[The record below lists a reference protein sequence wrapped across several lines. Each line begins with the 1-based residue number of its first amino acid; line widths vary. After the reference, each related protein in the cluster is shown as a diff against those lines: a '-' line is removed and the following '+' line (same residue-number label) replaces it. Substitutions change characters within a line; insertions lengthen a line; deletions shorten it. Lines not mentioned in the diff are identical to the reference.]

1 MDKKAKYQ
9 DQIDEISKQIVKEPD
24 NAELYRKR
32 ADLFFE
38 KEQIKN
44 ALSDYNKILEIN
56 PKDVDA
62 LLLRGSL
69 FIVTDSFDNAIVWFN
84 RVLKI
89 DSNNNEAKEELGKIY
104 YQKKEY
110 DKALKY
116 FKDIDWELGKE
127 IVEKIEEISN
137 YYLSKGEYDKARNAC
152 EGYKDVL
159 DQRWW
164 DLGYPLYE
172 HLNFISDA
180 QIKVKDIE
188 IEDIKKQRKL
198 AIERTKNRENEIS
211 KIKSNI
217 FQAISHSI
225 SNFVWADKSIIR
237 KIKSGLNSDND
248 IRRLELLNDL
258 MIAIMNSIKIAF
270 SSGTVIH
277 SRLEKDIERGKSK
290 NNISIY
296 HLLYFCLNINLE
308 QLIEGVKGW
317 GTIREIFF
325 SIDEDNEDEKEE
337 LIDYLEIIQNSPKFI
352 IPELSES
359 KITNFIKYFYDDEL
373 KTINQFFNIQ
383 IDQLQNIYVIKES
396 YSFSILFIVFL
407 ELTKNM
413 LKYGTIDK
421 LNERYFKIYY
431 KSNNEYTHIIFE
443 NLSYKKS
450 FSAGDSTLQGLE
462 MVKQFAKVLG
472 KVNLEQ
478 TQMNNNFNKFK
489 ITISIRRV

>member
-1 MDKKAKYQ
+1 MGY
-9 DQIDEISKQIVKEPD
+9 S
-24 NAELYRKR
+24 
-32 ADLFFE
+32 DL
-38 KEQIKN
+38 
-44 ALSDYNKILEIN
+44 LEM
-56 PKDVDA
+56 
-62 LLLRGSL
+62 
-69 FIVTDSFDNAIVWFN
+69 
-84 RVLKI
+84 
-89 DSNNNEAKEELGKIY
+89 
-104 YQKKEY
+104 
-110 DKALKY
+110 
-116 FKDIDWELGKE
+116 
-127 IVEKIEEISN
+127 
-137 YYLSKGEYDKARNAC
+137 
-152 EGYKDVL
+152 
-159 DQRWW
+159 RWW
-164 DLGYPLYE
+164 ELGYPLYE

-188 IEDIKKQRKL
+188 IEDIKKQRKS
-198 AIERTKNRENEIS
+198 AIGRTKDHENKIS

-258 MIAIMNSIKIAF
+258 MIAIMDSIKIAF
-270 SSGTVIH
+270 SNDTVIN
-277 SRLEKDIERGKSK
+277 SQLEKDIEKKKNK

-296 HLLYFCLNINLE
+296 YLLYFCLNINLE
-308 QLIEGVKGW
+308 QLIKGVKGW

-325 SIDEDNEDEKEE
+325 SIDEDNEDEKEK
-337 LIDYLEIIQNSPKFI
+337 LIDYLENIQNSPKFI
-352 IPELSES
+352 IPELSEG
-359 KITNFIKYFYDDEL
+359 KITNFIEYFYDDEL
-373 KTINQFFNIQ
+373 KTIKQFFNIQ

-421 LNERYFKIYY
+421 LNERYFKIYCR
-431 KSNNEYTHIIFE
+431 SDEEYTHIIFE

-450 FSAGDSTLQGLE
+450 LSAGDSTLQGLE
-462 MVKQFAKVLG
+462 MVKQFTKVFG

-478 TQMNNNFNKFK
+478 TQMDNNFNKFK